1 MKTGKPIHD
10 SLYAYATT
18 LNDEVL
24 ECFEKSIGDFLWEEI
39 WDLFY
44 PSVVDTTARIPTSLL
59 EINKQK

>member
-1 MKTGKPIHD
+1 MKIGKSIKD
-10 SLYAYATT
+10 SFYVAATT